1 MITYHYRSL
10 RDDKLAKITSFR
22 TGSLVVVEAPLPDE
36 LKLLEDKFQLD
47 PDLLADALDPDEI
60 PRIDYDDDILYIYM
74 RYSYRRGD
82 VVETDPA
89 LLVVGPAFVAVV
101 SRRQL
106 TGLDRLLNSPQLFTT
121 QRAKLLLQLL
131 RHLVVSYE
139 TNVNY
144 LDRQIRGVRA
154 RLNVATINNRD
165 FVQFVVFEDAL
176 NSFLAELVPAN
187 LLLSSL
193 LSGKYGLSFHEDDRD
208 LIEDLM
214 QATRQLSETSQSS
227 LRTVVNIREAYSN
240 IMTNNLNRRV
250 ELLTSLTVVLTIP
263 TIVFSLFGVNLE
275 IPGEHGHYSF
285 VILTVVTLVVMV
297 GAIYVLYKR
306 RWL

>member
-10 RDDKLAKITSFR
+10 RDDKLTKQLAFR
-22 TGSLVVVEAPLPDE
+22 TGALVVVEAPVPDE
-36 LKLLEDKFQLD
+36 LKLLEETFGLD
-47 PDLLADALDPDEI
+47 PDLLTDALDPDEI
-60 PRIDYDDDILYIYM
+60 PRIDYDNDILYLYM

-89 LLVVGPAFVAVV
+89 LLAVGPNYVAVI
-101 SRRQL
+101 SRRPL
-106 TGLDRLLNSPQLFTT
+106 TGLERLLSSPQLYTT

-165 FVQFVVFEDAL
+165 FVQFVVIEDAL

-193 LSGKYGLSFHEDDRD
+193 LSGRYGLSFHEEDRD
-208 LIEDLM
+208 LIEDLV
-214 QATRQLSETSQSS
+214 QATRQLGETSQSS

-263 TIVFSLFGVNLE
+263 TIIFSLFGVNLPV
-275 IPGEHGHYSF
+275 PGAHNPLAFG
-285 VILTVVTLVVMV
+285 ILTLLTLLAM
-297 GAIYVLYKR
+297 GGVLYWLYRR